1 MSEPRG
7 RGVSIYLFVDAN
19 HAGNVVTR
27 SLHTGIIM
35 FIQNAPIIWF
45 SKRQNTFKAH
55 MFERELVTIM
65 IFKDFIVA

>member
-1 MSEPRG
+1 MSDPRG

-35 FIQNAPIIWF
+35 FIRNTSFFGSVGDRTLSRRIRLEACWLHLGFSII
-45 SKRQNTFKAH
+45 
-55 MFERELVTIM
+55 
-65 IFKDFIVA
+65 